1 MFVNDEVKDFS
12 SLSKEWIYAMKQK
25 SGMQNSQWNR
35 TIDVGIVTLD
45 QLIGIHGLPDFCKI
59 DTEGYEYEVL
69 KGLSC
74 PIKSLSFEYH
84 LKFIE
89 STMQSIDYLSR
100 LNMRYF
106 NYSPGESMKF
116 GLKRWVSANEMKE
129 ILRKLPDW
137 NINVQ
142 GDIYVACE
150 VPQ

>member
-1 MFVNDEVKDFS
+1 
-12 SLSKEWIYAMKQK
+12 
-25 SGMQNSQWNR
+25 
-35 TIDVGIVTLD
+35 
-45 QLIGIHGLPDFCKI
+45 
-59 DTEGYEYEVL
+59 
-69 KGLSC
+69 
-74 PIKSLSFEYH
+74 
-84 LKFIE
+84 
-89 STMQSIDYLSR
+89 MQSIDYLSR